1 MAASRP
7 SAKKSRPEPVLQL
20 PQLRLDI
27 EGGRL
32 RDADGRA
39 FDLAMRQW
47 RDAADSRGGEPVSAA
62 RALRWLQRESGTPL
76 RTPVA
81 VIGTRTP
88 TPSQSVAA
96 ERMGR
101 LLAEHG
107 VTVLCGGRSG
117 VMEEVCRGVAQAGGL
132 SIGLLPDDEPE
143 AANPYV
149 TVPLATGIGVARN
162 ALIARAACCLV
173 AIGGGYGTLSE
184 IAFALQF
191 KRPVFLLDGAPTVD
205 GALACSDAEAAL
217 DAVAGV
223 ILAL

>member
-1 MAASRP
+1 MLP
-7 SAKKSRPEPVLQL
+7 DLQL
-20 PQLRLDI
+20 RFDR
-27 EGGRL
+27 ESGRL
-32 RDADGRA
+32 HDGRGRV
-39 FDLAMRQW
+39 FDPVARYW
-47 RDAADSRGGEPVSAA
+47 SEAEPTEHGEPVSAA
-62 RALRWLQRESGTPL
+62 SALRWLQLESGASL

-88 TPSQSVAA
+88 TASQAVAA
-96 ERMGR
+96 ETMGR
-101 LLAEHG
+101 LLAGHG

-143 AANPYV
+143 AANPHV

-191 KRPVFLLDGAPTVD
+191 KRPVFLLEGAPTVD
-205 GALACSDAEAAL
+205 GALACGDAGAAL
-217 DAVAGV
+217 DAVARV
-223 ILAL
+223 ILRV

>member
-1 MAASRP
+1 M
-7 SAKKSRPEPVLQL
+7 
-20 PQLRLDI
+20 
-27 EGGRL
+27 
-32 RDADGRA
+32 
-39 FDLAMRQW
+39 
-47 RDAADSRGGEPVSAA
+47 
-62 RALRWLQRESGTPL
+62 PL

-88 TPSQSVAA
+88 TASQAVAA
-96 ERMGR
+96 ETLGR

-117 VMEEVCRGVAQAGGL
+117 VMEEVCRGVARAGGL

-191 KRPVFLLDGAPTVD
+191 KRPVFLLDGAPAVD
-205 GALACSDAEAAL
+205 GALECADAEAAL
-217 DAVAGV
+217 DAVARV

>member
-1 MAASRP
+1 MIENARLCLDVE
-7 SAKKSRPEPVLQL
+7 SA
-20 PQLRLDI
+20 QLR
-27 EGGRL
+27 
-32 RDADGRA
+32 DGRGRV
-39 FDLAMRQW
+39 FDP
-47 RDAADSRGGEPVSAA
+47 AARRWNEAEPTVRGEPVSAA

-88 TPSQSVAA
+88 TSSQAAAA
-96 ERMGR
+96 ETMGR

-117 VMEEVCRGVAQAGGL
+117 VMEAVCRGVAQAGGL

-191 KRPVFLLDGAPTVD
+191 KRPVFLLDGAPSIE
-205 GALACSDAEAAL
+205 GALTCSDVGAALEAA
-217 DAVAGV
+217 ASA

>member
-1 MAASRP
+1 MASD
-7 SAKKSRPEPVLQL
+7 LQL
-20 PQLRLDI
+20 RFDRESGQLH
-27 EGGRL
+27 
-32 RDADGRA
+32 DGRGRV
-39 FDLAMRQW
+39 FDPAARRW
-47 RDAADSRGGEPVSAA
+47 RETTDAVQGEPVSPAG
-62 RALRWLQRESGTPL
+62 ALDWLQRESGNPL

-88 TPSQSVAA
+88 TASQAA
-96 ERMGR
+96 AAATIGR
-101 LLAEHG
+101 LLAGHG
-107 VTVLCGGRSG
+107 VTVLCGGRAG
-117 VMEEVCRGVAQAGGL
+117 VMEEVCRGVAEAGGL

-143 AANPYV
+143 AANPFV

-191 KRPVFLLDGAPTVD
+191 KRPVFLLEDAPSVD
-205 GALACSDAEAAL
+205 GAQACTDAEAAL
-217 DAVAGV
+217 DAVARV

>member
-1 MAASRP
+1 M
-7 SAKKSRPEPVLQL
+7 
-20 PQLRLDI
+20 
-27 EGGRL
+27 
-32 RDADGRA
+32 
-39 FDLAMRQW
+39 
-47 RDAADSRGGEPVSAA
+47 
-62 RALRWLQRESGTPL
+62 PL

-88 TPSQSVAA
+88 TAAQSSAA
-96 ERMGR
+96 FAMGR
-101 LLAEHG
+101 FLAGHG

-117 VMEEVCRGVAQAGGL
+117 VMEEVCRGVAEAGGL

-191 KRPVFLLDGAPTVD
+191 KRPVFLLEGAPSVD
-205 GALACSDAEAAL
+205 GAQACTDADAAL
-217 DAVAGV
+217 DAVARV

>member
-1 MAASRP
+1 MASN
-7 SAKKSRPEPVLQL
+7 L
-20 PQLRLDI
+20 QLRLDS
-27 EGGRL
+27 ESGRL
-32 RDADGRA
+32 HDGRGRI
-39 FDLAMRQW
+39 FDPAVRRW
-47 RDAADSRGGEPVSAA
+47 SDTAEAARGEPVSPA
-62 RALRWLQRESGTPL
+62 RALHWLQRDSGMPL

-88 TPSQSVAA
+88 TASQAAAAVAT
-96 ERMGR
+96 GR

-107 VTVLCGGRSG
+107 VTVLCGGRAG
-117 VMEEVCRGVAQAGGL
+117 VMEEVCRGVAEAGGL

-191 KRPVFLLDGAPTVD
+191 RRPVFLLDGAPAVE
-205 GALACSDAEAAL
+205 GARACSDAGAAL
-217 DAVAGV
+217 EAVASA

>member
-1 MAASRP
+1 MASD
-7 SAKKSRPEPVLQL
+7 LQL
-20 PQLRLDI
+20 QFDRGSGQLHDER
-27 EGGRL
+27 
-32 RDADGRA
+32 GRA
-39 FDLAMRQW
+39 FDP
-47 RDAADSRGGEPVSAA
+47 AARRWSEAAGRVRGEPVSPAQ
-62 RALRWLQRESGTPL
+62 ALRWLQRDSGAPL

-88 TPSQSVAA
+88 TASQVAA
-96 ERMGR
+96 AVAMGR
-101 LLAEHG
+101 LLAAHG

-117 VMEEVCRGVAQAGGL
+117 VMEDVCRGVAEAGGL

-191 KRPVFLLDGAPTVD
+191 KRPVFLLEDAPVVD
-205 GALACSDAEAAL
+205 GAQACVDADAAL
-217 DAVAGV
+217 DAVARA
-223 ILAL
+223 ILRL

>member
-1 MAASRP
+1 MASD
-7 SAKKSRPEPVLQL
+7 LQL
-20 PQLRLDI
+20 RFDR
-27 EGGRL
+27 ESGRL
-32 RDADGRA
+32 HDGRGRV
-39 FDLAMRQW
+39 FDPAARRW
-47 RDAADSRGGEPVSAA
+47 RDMTDAVRGEPVSPA
-62 RALRWLQRESGTPL
+62 RALHWLQRESGCPL

-88 TPSQSVAA
+88 MASQAA
-96 ERMGR
+96 AATAIGR
-101 LLAEHG
+101 LLAVHG
-107 VTVLCGGRSG
+107 VTVLCGGRAG
-117 VMEEVCRGVAQAGGL
+117 VMEEVCRGVAEAGGL

-143 AANPYV
+143 TANPFV

-191 KRPVFLLDGAPTVD
+191 KRPVFLLEGAPSVD
-205 GALACSDAEAAL
+205 GAQACTDADAAL
-217 DAVAGV
+217 DAVARV

>member
-1 MAASRP
+1 MHGDQP
-7 SAKKSRPEPVLQL
+7 
-20 PQLRLDI
+20 LRLDA

-32 RDADGRA
+32 HDGRGRV
-39 FDLAMRQW
+39 FDP
-47 RDAADSRGGEPVSAA
+47 AARRWSEALPGARGEPVPAA
-62 RALRWLQRESGTPL
+62 RALLWLQRESGVPL

-88 TPSQSVAA
+88 TPSQAVAA
-96 ERMGR
+96 ETMGR

-117 VMEEVCRGVAQAGGL
+117 VMEAVCRGVAQAGGL

-191 KRPVFLLDGAPTVD
+191 KRPVFLLDGAPVVE
-205 GALACSDAEAAL
+205 GALACSDAGAAL
-217 DAVAGV
+217 DAVAGA
-223 ILAL
+223 ILRV

>member
-1 MAASRP
+1 MAEGSP
-7 SAKKSRPEPVLQL
+7 
-20 PQLRLDI
+20 LRLDV

-32 RDADGRA
+32 HDARGRS
-39 FDLAMRQW
+39 FEP
-47 RDAADSRGGEPVSAA
+47 AARRWCEAVAPAQGEPVSPAQ
-62 RALRWLQRESGTPL
+62 ALRWLQRDSGAPL
-76 RTPVA
+76 RVPVA

-88 TPSQSVAA
+88 TASQAA
-96 ERMGR
+96 AAAAMGR

-107 VTVLCGGRSG
+107 ITVLCGGRSG
-117 VMEEVCRGVAQAGGL
+117 VMEEVCRGVAEAGGL

-143 AANPYV
+143 AANAYV

-191 KRPVFLLDGAPTVD
+191 KRPVFLLDGAPSVE
-205 GALACSDAEAAL
+205 GALACVDAEAAL
-217 DAVAGV
+217 DAVARV

>member
-1 MAASRP
+1 MASD
-7 SAKKSRPEPVLQL
+7 LQL
-20 PQLRLDI
+20 RFDRESGQLH
-27 EGGRL
+27 
-32 RDADGRA
+32 DGRGRV
-39 FDLAMRQW
+39 FDPVARRW
-47 RDAADSRGGEPVSAA
+47 RETTDAVQGEPVSPAG
-62 RALRWLQRESGTPL
+62 ALHWLQRESGHPL

-88 TPSQSVAA
+88 TASQAATAVAT
-96 ERMGR
+96 GR
-101 LLAEHG
+101 LLATHG
-107 VTVLCGGRSG
+107 VIVLCGGRSG
-117 VMEEVCRGVAQAGGL
+117 VMEEVCRGVAEAGGL

-143 AANPYV
+143 AANPFV

-191 KRPVFLLDGAPTVD
+191 KRPVFLLEGAPSVE
-205 GALACSDAEAAL
+205 GAQACTDAEEAL
-217 DAVAGV
+217 DAVARV

>member
-1 MAASRP
+1 MTRG
-7 SAKKSRPEPVLQL
+7 L
-20 PQLRLDI
+20 QLRLDR
-27 EGGRL
+27 ENGQL
-32 RDADGRA
+32 LDGRGRI
-39 FDLAMRQW
+39 FDPATRCWSEATETLGR
-47 RDAADSRGGEPVSAA
+47 GEPVSPA
-62 RALRWLQRESGTPL
+62 RALHWLQRDSGAPL
-76 RTPVA
+76 RAPVA

-88 TPSQSVAA
+88 TAAQEAAAVA
-96 ERMGR
+96 MGR
-101 LLAEHG
+101 RLAEHG

-117 VMEEVCRGVAQAGGL
+117 VMEEVCRGVAEAGGL

-191 KRPVFLLDGAPTVD
+191 KRSVFLLEGAPTVD
-205 GALACSDAEAAL
+205 GAQACPDADSAL
-217 DAVAGV
+217 DAVARV

>member
-1 MAASRP
+1 MAP
-7 SAKKSRPEPVLQL
+7 DLQL
-20 PQLRLDI
+20 RFDRESGQLH
-27 EGGRL
+27 
-32 RDADGRA
+32 DGRGRV
-39 FDLAMRQW
+39 FDPTVRRW
-47 RDAADSRGGEPVSAA
+47 NEAAVTARGEPVSSAC
-62 RALRWLQRESGTPL
+62 ALAWLQRDSGTPL

-88 TPSQSVAA
+88 TASQVTAA
-96 ERMGR
+96 SAMGQ
-101 LLAEHG
+101 LLAQHG

-117 VMEEVCRGVAQAGGL
+117 VMEEVCRGVAEAGGL

-191 KRPVFLLDGAPTVD
+191 RRPVFLLDGAPSVD
-205 GALACSDAEAAL
+205 GAQVCRDPEAAL
-217 DAVAGV
+217 DAVSRV

>member
-1 MAASRP
+1 MAP
-7 SAKKSRPEPVLQL
+7 DL
-20 PQLRLDI
+20 QLRLDI
-27 EGGRL
+27 GNGRL
-32 RDADGRA
+32 HDGHGRI
-39 FDLAMRQW
+39 F
-47 RDAADSRGGEPVSAA
+47 DAAARRWTQTALAARGEPVSPR
-62 RALRWLQRESGTPL
+62 RALDWLQRDSGTPL
-76 RTPVA
+76 RAPVA

-88 TPSQSVAA
+88 TAAQVAA
-96 ERMGR
+96 AVAMGR
-101 LLAEHG
+101 LLAEHK
-107 VTVLCGGRSG
+107 VTVLCGGRAG
-117 VMEEVCRGVAQAGGL
+117 VMEEVCRGVAEAGGL

-191 KRPVFLLDGAPTVD
+191 KRPVFLLEGAPAVD
-205 GALACSDAEAAL
+205 GGRACPDAEAAL
-217 DAVAGV
+217 DAVARV

>member
-1 MAASRP
+1 MTA
-7 SAKKSRPEPVLQL
+7 
-20 PQLRLDI
+20 
-27 EGGRL
+27 
-32 RDADGRA
+32 
-39 FDLAMRQW
+39 W
-47 RDAADSRGGEPVSAA
+47 GEPVSPK
-62 RALRWLQRESGTPL
+62 RALLWLQRESGTPL
-76 RTPVA
+76 RAPVA

-88 TPSQSVAA
+88 TASQSAA
-96 ERMGR
+96 AIAMGR
-101 LLAEHG
+101 RLAEHG

-117 VMEEVCRGVAQAGGL
+117 VMEELCRGVAEAGGL

-184 IAFALQF
+184 IDFALQF
-191 KRPVFLLDGAPTVD
+191 KRPVFLLEGAPSVE
-205 GALACSDAEAAL
+205 GARACPEVEAAL
-217 DAVAGV
+217 DAVARV

>member
-1 MAASRP
+1 M
-7 SAKKSRPEPVLQL
+7 LQD
-20 PQLRLDI
+20 PQLRLDV
-27 EGGRL
+27 ENGQLQDGGGRV
-32 RDADGRA
+32 
-39 FDLAMRQW
+39 FDPAARRWCEAPLA
-47 RDAADSRGGEPVSAA
+47 ALGEPVSAA
-62 RALRWLQRESGTPL
+62 SALRWLQRESGMAL

-88 TPSQSVAA
+88 TASQAVAA
-96 ERMGR
+96 ETLGR

-191 KRPVFLLDGAPTVD
+191 KRPVFLLEGAPTVD
-205 GALACSDAEAAL
+205 GALACSDAEATL
-217 DAVAGV
+217 DAVARV
-223 ILAL
+223 ILAV

>member
-1 MAASRP
+1 MACN
-7 SAKKSRPEPVLQL
+7 LQL
-20 PQLRLDI
+20 RFDRESGQLH
-27 EGGRL
+27 
-32 RDADGRA
+32 DGRGRV
-39 FDLAMRQW
+39 FNP
-47 RDAADSRGGEPVSAA
+47 AARRWNEEAGMASGEPVSPA
-62 RALRWLQRESGTPL
+62 RALTWLQRESGTPS
-76 RTPVA
+76 RAPVA

-88 TPSQSVAA
+88 TASQGTVAA
-96 ERMGR
+96 AMGR
-101 LLAEHG
+101 LLAQHG

-117 VMEEVCRGVAQAGGL
+117 VMEEVCRGVAEAGGL

-191 KRPVFLLDGAPTVD
+191 KRPVFLLDGAPSVD
-205 GALACSDAEAAL
+205 GAQACSDAETAL
-217 DAVAGV
+217 DAVARV

>member
-1 MAASRP
+1 MVQGARLHLDVEAG
-7 SAKKSRPEPVLQL
+7 QL
-20 PQLRLDI
+20 H
-27 EGGRL
+27 
-32 RDADGRA
+32 DGRGRV
-39 FDLAMRQW
+39 FDPVARQW
-47 RDAADSRGGEPVSAA
+47 SEARPTERGEPVSAA
-62 RALRWLQRESGTPL
+62 RALHWLQRESGAPL

-88 TPSQSVAA
+88 TPSQAAAA
-96 ERMGR
+96 EAMGR
-101 LLAEHG
+101 LLAKHG

-117 VMEEVCRGVAQAGGL
+117 VMEEVCRGVAQVGGL

-191 KRPVFLLDGAPTVD
+191 KRPVFLLEGAPTVD
-205 GALACSDAEAAL
+205 GALACGDAEAAL
-217 DAVAGV
+217 DAVARV
-223 ILAL
+223 ILRV